1 MVNGKVRGA
10 HHESPIQRFRIKAGL
25 SQEKA
30 AEALGC
36 GTRSPQRYESGRT
49 DPPIYILQRMT
60 SLYNCGLLELCPE
73 STKDKIHSRE

>member
-1 MVNGKVRGA
+1 MVNSKARGA
-10 HHESPIQRFRIKAGL
+10 YCENPLQRFRIKAGL

-36 GTRSPQRYESGRT
+36 GTRTLQRYESGRT

-73 STKDKIHSRE
+73 STKDKIPSRE

>member
-1 MVNGKVRGA
+1 MVNSKVRGA
-10 HHESPIQRFRIKAGL
+10 YRENPLQRFRIKAGL

-36 GTRSPQRYESGRT
+36 GTRSPQRYESGRS

-60 SLYNCGLLELCPE
+60 SVYNCGLLELCPE
-73 STKDKIHSRE
+73 STKNKIPSRE